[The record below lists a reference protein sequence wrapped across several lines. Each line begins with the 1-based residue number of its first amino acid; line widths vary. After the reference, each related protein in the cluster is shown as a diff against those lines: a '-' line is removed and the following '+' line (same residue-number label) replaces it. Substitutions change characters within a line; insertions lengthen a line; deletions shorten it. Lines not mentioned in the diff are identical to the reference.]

1 MATTSTKATG
11 GKVSGK
17 APAPFPIS
25 AQSPFPDKYDIEAE
39 RNALKDLVDT
49 DDFDQVTLDPRYSRY
64 LELERRE
71 ELLRSMQNAF
81 QKRGGAN
88 AEVEVAEASKINF
101 SLGALTD
108 EEEDEMQLH
117 TRDAS
122 RLFMGRA
129 VEPGK
134 SGYSQS
140 GAKKVG
146 AALRTIWYLSG
157 NNNPYADFALI
168 EAGSRITAQVQELEN
183 LISDMESR
191 LEKLKV
197 RGLSFSVLKADPP
210 VRVALGF
217 RSPYGYSLAHL
228 VSTFDYYARV
238 VKTMVRKDMKSDQ
251 EGYADLYGQT
261 RRCRSIFERVIW
273 FQRYLMREELR
284 EMTRS
289 DWLPTADQQAKKRVQ
304 AAVALFGELPREV
317 FNGQIVPRHSRRQLD
332 VSVEELRLLSE
343 VPLAG
348 ADPELESATAALV

>member
-1 MATTSTKATG
+1 MATSPKAASG
-11 GKVSGK
+11 GKTGK
-17 APAPFPIS
+17 APVPFPIS
-25 AQSPFPDKYDIEAE
+25 AQSPFPDKYDIVSE
-39 RNALKDLVDT
+39 RAALHDLVES
-49 DDFDQVTLDPRYSRY
+49 DDFDQVSLDPRYPRY

-71 ELLRSMQNAF
+71 EMLRSLKNQHA
-81 QKRGGAN
+81 KRDGAN
-88 AEVEVAEASKINF
+88 AEVEVAEASNLKY

-134 SGYSQS
+134 PGYGQS

-146 AALRTIWYLSG
+146 AALRTVWYLSG

-168 EAGSRITAQVQELEN
+168 EASTRITAQVQELEN
-183 LISDMESR
+183 LIGSMEGKIAMR
-191 LEKLKV
+191 KM
-197 RGLSFSVLKADPP
+197 RGMSISVLKADPP

-238 VKTMVRKDMKSDQ
+238 VKTMVRKDMMSDE
-251 EGYADLYGQT
+251 EGYAELYTQS
-261 RRCRSIFERVIW
+261 RRIRSIFERVIW

-284 EMTRS
+284 EMTRG
-289 DWLPTADQQAKKRVQ
+289 DWLPTADDQAKKRGQ
-304 AAVALFGELPREV
+304 AAVAIFGELPREV
-317 FNGQIVPRHSRRQLD
+317 FNGQVTPRHSRRQLD
-332 VSVEELRLLSE
+332 VSAEELRLLDA

-348 ADPELESATAALV
+348 HDPELEAATAALME